1 MTEETKS
8 KKTSGTNRN
17 SRRNFLTG
25 AASVTAAA
33 AAASAFPAPA
43 ISQGRMQWRMV
54 TTWPKNFPGLGTGAN
69 LLGDMITKGSGGRLE
84 VKVYGANEIV
94 PAFEAMDA
102 VGQGTVEMGHGAPY
116 YWKGKVAAAQYLA
129 SVPFG
134 MTAQE
139 VNAWYQWGNGQ
150 KLADKI
156 YKQMGCKFFP
166 SGNTG
171 VQAGGWFNKEMNSL
185 SDYKGLKM
193 RIPGLGGE
201 VVKAAGGNVI
211 NLPGG
216 EIPPAL
222 QSGALDAT
230 EWVGPYNDLAF
241 GLYKSAKY
249 YYFPGWHEPAT
260 VLENFINLKAWEK
273 LPNDIKAVV
282 QAANTAVNQIVL
294 SEFTARNNAALQT
307 LVGKHKVQLR
317 KFPDSVL
324 NGLGKLAG
332 QVMNDLASKDPLSR
346 EVMDDYLK
354 FRREALAWSSRAEGS
369 YLPARLLPFEYAK
382 PQKG

>member
-156 YKQMGCKFFP
+156 YKQMG
-166 SGNTG
+166 
-171 VQAGGWFNKEMNSL
+171 
-185 SDYKGLKM
+185 
-193 RIPGLGGE
+193 
-201 VVKAAGGNVI
+201 
-211 NLPGG
+211 
-216 EIPPAL
+216 
-222 QSGALDAT
+222 
-230 EWVGPYNDLAF
+230 
-241 GLYKSAKY
+241 
-249 YYFPGWHEPAT
+249 
-260 VLENFINLKAWEK
+260 
-273 LPNDIKAVV
+273 
-282 QAANTAVNQIVL
+282 
-294 SEFTARNNAALQT
+294 
-307 LVGKHKVQLR
+307 
-317 KFPDSVL
+317 
-324 NGLGKLAG
+324 
-332 QVMNDLASKDPLSR
+332 
-346 EVMDDYLK
+346 
-354 FRREALAWSSRAEGS
+354 
-369 YLPARLLPFEYAK
+369 
-382 PQKG
+382 